1 MVVGTGGTISV
12 FKLFNIKKPKTPHIK
27 IEVGEENPA
36 SNGRKKK
43 EKEEN
48 IDGDLDGR
56 KG

>member
-12 FKLFNIKKPKTPHIK
+12 FKLFNIKKPKTPHVK
-27 IEVGEENPA
+27 IEVGEEKLA
-36 SNGRKKK
+36 SSGHKKK

-48 IDGDLDGR
+48 IDGDLDGS

>member
-36 SNGRKKK
+36 SNERKKK

>member
-1 MVVGTGGTISV
+1 MVVGTGGTISI

-27 IEVGEENPA
+27 IEVGEEKPD
-36 SNGRKKK
+36 SSGRKKK

>member
-27 IEVGEENPA
+27 IEVGEEKPT
-36 SNGRKKK
+36 SSGRTKK

-48 IDGDLDGR
+48 IDGNLDGS